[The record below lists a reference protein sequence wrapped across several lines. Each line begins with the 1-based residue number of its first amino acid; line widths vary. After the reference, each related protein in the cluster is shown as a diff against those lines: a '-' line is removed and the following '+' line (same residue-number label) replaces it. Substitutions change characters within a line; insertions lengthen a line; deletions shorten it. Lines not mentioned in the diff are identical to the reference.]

1 LALFGLGT
9 TTGTGFLLGS
19 SLAIEK
25 GGFSVILNFLLAAVG
40 TFIVFQALAKMIAQH
55 SEKGS
60 FRTYSKQA
68 FGHWAGFSHGW
79 VYWSSEMLILG
90 SQLTAIGLFT
100 RFWFPNL
107 PLWMLTSGYAVLGV
121 GVVLL
126 GTAGYCQSSGNRNV
140 YPIGLPRHSRF
151 SGFGECAYACAKFV
165 SRHLQRRCDGRLD
178 KLDLR
183 FLLLFGH

>member
-1 LALFGLGT
+1 MSDSASHQADSKQANTKEKSGSGNMSWWQLTLFGLGT

-25 GGFSVILNFLLAAVG
+25 GGYSVILNFILAAIG
-40 TFIVFQALAKMIAQH
+40 TFFVFQALAKMFAKH

-100 RFWFPNL
+100 RHM
-107 PLWMLTSGYAVLGV
+107 LW
-121 GVVLL
+121 
-126 GTAGYCQSSGNRNV
+126 GTCLY
-140 YPIGLPRHSRF
+140 
-151 SGFGECAYACAKFV
+151 
-165 SRHLQRRCDGRLD
+165 
-178 KLDLR
+178 
-183 FLLLFGH
+183 